1 MKKKLLS
8 LFYLLFPLIIGFI
21 VSLIIKDYID
31 YSTLLKPPLAPPK
44 VLFPIAWTIIYL
56 LLGISFYLY
65 KKNTQRKD
73 WFIDFTYYTNLVI
86 NALWSIIFFVLK
98 WRLVAVIWIIILLLN
113 LISLISLF
121 LKKNPPSAYLNTI
134 YLLWT
139 IFATYLTIGI
149 YILN

>member
-8 LFYLLFPLIIGFI
+8 LIYLSFPLIIGFI

-31 YSTLLKPPLAPPK
+31 YSTILKPPLAPPK

-86 NALWSIIFFVLK
+86 NTLWSIIFFVLK

-121 LKKNPPSAYLNTI
+121 LKKNPPSAYLNII

>member
-8 LFYLLFPLIIGFI
+8 LFYLSFSLIIGFI

-121 LKKNPPSAYLNTI
+121 LKKNPPSAYLNII

-139 IFATYLTIGI
+139 IFATYLSIGI

>member
-21 VSLIIKDYID
+21 VSLIIKDYIN

-121 LKKNPPSAYLNTI
+121 LKKNPPSAYLNII

>member
-8 LFYLLFPLIIGFI
+8 LFYLSFPLIIGFI

-86 NALWSIIFFVLK
+86 NTLWSIIFFVLK

-113 LISLISLF
+113 RISLVSLF
-121 LKKNPPSAYLNTI
+121 LKKNPPSAYLNII

-139 IFATYLTIGI
+139 IFATYLTVGI

>member
-8 LFYLLFPLIIGFI
+8 LFYLSFPLIIGFI

-98 WRLVAVIWIIILLLN
+98 WRLVAFIWIIILLLN

>member
-8 LFYLLFPLIIGFI
+8 LIYLSFPLIIGFI

-73 WFIDFTYYTNLVI
+73 WFIDFIYYTNLVI
-86 NALWSIIFFVLK
+86 NTLWSIIFFVLK

-121 LKKNPPSAYLNTI
+121 LKKNPPSAYLNII

>member
-8 LFYLLFPLIIGFI
+8 LIYLSFPLIIGFI

-86 NALWSIIFFVLK
+86 NTLWSIIFFVLK

-121 LKKNPPSAYLNTI
+121 LKKNPPSAYLNII

>member
-98 WRLVAVIWIIILLLN
+98 WRLVAVIWIIILLSN

>member
-8 LFYLLFPLIIGFI
+8 LFYLSFPLIIGFI

-86 NALWSIIFFVLK
+86 NALWSIIFFFLK

-121 LKKNPPSAYLNTI
+121 LKKNPPSAYLNII

>member
-21 VSLIIKDYID
+21 VSLIIKDYIN

-86 NALWSIIFFVLK
+86 NAFWSIIFFVLK

-121 LKKNPPSAYLNTI
+121 LKKNPPSAYLNII

>member
-8 LFYLLFPLIIGFI
+8 LFYLSFPLIIGFI

-121 LKKNPPSAYLNTI
+121 LKKNPQSAYLNII

>member
-1 MKKKLLS
+1 MKRFTRLFLPLL
-8 LFYLLFPLIIGFI
+8 LCVFFGTVFYM
-21 VSLIIKDYID
+21 VSSGEAKDYP
-31 YSTLLKPPLAPPK
+31 SVFLNPPSF
-44 VLFPIAWTIIYL
+44 VFPIAWTIIYL

-121 LKKNPPSAYLNTI
+121 LKKNPPSAYLNII

>member
-8 LFYLLFPLIIGFI
+8 LIYLSFPLIIGFI

-44 VLFPIAWTIIYL
+44 VLFPLAWTIIYL

-86 NALWSIIFFVLK
+86 NTLWSIIFFVLK

-121 LKKNPPSAYLNTI
+121 LKKNPPSAYLNII

>member
-8 LFYLLFPLIIGFI
+8 LFYLSFPLIIGFI

-44 VLFPIAWTIIYL
+44 VLFPIAWAIIYL

-121 LKKNPPSAYLNTI
+121 LKKNQPSAYLNTI

>member
-21 VSLIIKDYID
+21 VSLIIKDYIN

-44 VLFPIAWTIIYL
+44 ALFPIAWTIIYL

-121 LKKNPPSAYLNTI
+121 LKKNPPSAYLNII

>member
-8 LFYLLFPLIIGFI
+8 LIYLSFPLIIGFI

-56 LLGISFYLY
+56 LLGISLYLY

-86 NALWSIIFFVLK
+86 NTLWSIIFFVLK

-121 LKKNPPSAYLNTI
+121 LKKNPPSAYLNII

>member
-8 LFYLLFPLIIGFI
+8 LFYLSFPLIIGFI

-31 YSTLLKPPLAPPK
+31 YNTLLKPPLAPPK

-121 LKKNPPSAYLNTI
+121 LKKNPPSAYLNII

>member
-8 LFYLLFPLIIGFI
+8 LFYLSFPLIIGFI

-98 WRLVAVIWIIILLLN
+98 WRLVAVIWIISLLLN

-121 LKKNPPSAYLNTI
+121 LKKNPPSAYLNII

>member
-8 LFYLLFPLIIGFI
+8 LIYLSFPLIIGFI

-121 LKKNPPSAYLNTI
+121 LKKNPPSAYLNII

>member
-121 LKKNPPSAYLNTI
+121 LKKNPPSAYLNII

>member
-8 LFYLLFPLIIGFI
+8 LFYLSFPLIIGFI

-31 YSTLLKPPLAPPK
+31 YSTLLKPSLAPPK

>member
-8 LFYLLFPLIIGFI
+8 LFYLSFPLIIGFI

-65 KKNTQRKD
+65 KKIHKEKTG
-73 WFIDFTYYTNLVI
+73 
-86 NALWSIIFFVLK
+86 
-98 WRLVAVIWIIILLLN
+98 
-113 LISLISLF
+113 SLTLHI
-121 LKKNPPSAYLNTI
+121 T
-134 YLLWT
+134 
-139 IFATYLTIGI
+139 LT
-149 YILN
+149 

>member
-21 VSLIIKDYID
+21 VSLIIKDYIN